1 MLRKVVAVVI
11 ALSAILW
18 LSACGDDSGSASD
31 SESVTDSGS
40 DTNDGATSAPAVSAP
55 VTAPPTS
62 TTTPITTT
70 TTTPPGVT
78 VFSFETPD
86 SVSGWSNVNDT
97 VMGGISTSSA
107 VWEPGALVFAGAVS
121 LANNGGFTSLVSPVS
136 GDVGSA
142 MAGAGEIV
150 VAGQGDG
157 RSYVLQ
163 LRSDI
168 TGRRW
173 TQTFTPPTNPGEV
186 VLALSAFEASDF
198 RLNPIGSAP
207 VDVSSLDGM
216 TFYSVD
222 GQEGPF
228 RLELT
233 RIASR

>member
-1 MLRKVVAVVI
+1 MSRKVVAMVV
-11 ALSAILW
+11 ALSAVVW

-31 SESVTDSGS
+31 SGSATD
-40 DTNDGATSAPAVSAP
+40 DGTTSAPAVSAP
-55 VTAPPTS
+55 MTAPPTS
-62 TTTPITTT
+62 TTSTSTT

-78 VFSFETPD
+78 VFSFEAPD

-107 VWEPGALVFAGAVS
+107 EWESGALVFAGAVS

-136 GDVGSA
+136 VGVGAA

-163 LRSDI
+163 LRSDV

-173 TQTFTPPTNPGEV
+173 TQTFTPPTTSGEV
-186 VLALSAFEASDF
+186 VLALSAFESSDF
-198 RLNPIGSAP
+198 RLDPIAP
-207 VDVSSLDGM
+207 VPLDVSSLDGM

-233 RIASR
+233 RIAAR

>member
-1 MLRKVVAVVI
+1 MSRKVVAMVV
-11 ALSAILW
+11 ALSAVLW
-18 LSACGDDSGSASD
+18 LSACGDDSGSA
-31 SESVTDSGS
+31 TD
-40 DTNDGATSAPAVSAP
+40 DGTTSAPAVSAP

-62 TTTPITTT
+62 TTTSTSTTT

-78 VFSFETPD
+78 VFSFESPD
-86 SVSGWSNVNDT
+86 SVVGWSNVNDT
-97 VMGGISTSSA
+97 VMGGVSTSSA
-107 VWEPGALVFAGAVS
+107 VWESGALVFAGAVS

-136 GDVGSA
+136 GDVGAA

-163 LRSDI
+163 LRSDV

-173 TQTFTPPTNPGEV
+173 TQTFTPPTTPGEV

-198 RLNPIGSAP
+198 RLNPIAPVP

-228 RLELT
+228 RLELS
-233 RIASR
+233 RIAAR

>member
-1 MLRKVVAVVI
+1 MLRKVVAVVV

-31 SESVTDSGS
+31 SGS
-40 DTNDGATSAPAVSAP
+40 ATGDATTPSPAVSAP

-78 VFSFETPD
+78 LFSFESPD

-136 GDVGSA
+136 ADVGAA

-163 LRSDI
+163 LRSDV

-173 TQTFTPPTNPGEV
+173 TQTFTPPTTPGEV

-198 RLNPIGSAP
+198 RLDPIGSAP

-222 GQEGPF
+222 GQEGSF

>member
-1 MLRKVVAVVI
+1 MSRNVLAMVV
-11 ALSAILW
+11 ALSAVLW

-31 SESVTDSGS
+31 SGSATD
-40 DTNDGATSAPAVSAP
+40 DATTSAPAVSAP

-62 TTTPITTT
+62 TTSTSTTT

-78 VFSFETPD
+78 LFSFEAPD

-107 VWEPGALVFAGAVS
+107 VWESGALVFAGAVS

-136 GDVGSA
+136 GDVGAA

-163 LRSDI
+163 LRSDV

-173 TQTFTPPTNPGEV
+173 TQTFTPPTTPGEV

-198 RLNPIGSAP
+198 RLDPIAP
-207 VDVSSLDGM
+207 ALVDVSSLDGM

>member
-1 MLRKVVAVVI
+1 MVV
-11 ALSAILW
+11 ALSAVLW
-18 LSACGDDSGSASD
+18 LSACGDDSGSAS
-31 SESVTDSGS
+31 EGGS
-40 DTNDGATSAPAVSAP
+40 ATGDGTTSAPAVSAP

-62 TTTPITTT
+62 TTSTSTT

-78 VFSFETPD
+78 LFSFEAPD

-107 VWEPGALVFAGAVS
+107 VWESGALVFAGAVS

-136 GDVGSA
+136 GDVGAA

-150 VAGQGDG
+150 IAGQGDG

-163 LRSDI
+163 LRSDA

-173 TQTFTPPTNPGEV
+173 TQSFTPPTTPGEV

-207 VDVSSLDGM
+207 VDVLSLDGM

-228 RLELT
+228 RLELS
-233 RIASR
+233 RIAAR